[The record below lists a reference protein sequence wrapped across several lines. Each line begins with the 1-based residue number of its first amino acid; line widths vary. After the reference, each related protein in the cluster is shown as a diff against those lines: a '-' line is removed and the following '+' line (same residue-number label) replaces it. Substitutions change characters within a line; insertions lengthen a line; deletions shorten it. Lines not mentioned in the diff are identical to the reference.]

1 MKMWLLCFGLLLL
14 DLLAQGATA
23 AERSSNLTIRFRS
36 PDLFPESFDWDPV
49 HDRFLLGSAS
59 KAIISELTVDGSIK
73 EFVRDEEYA
82 GKVYMA
88 GVKVDRKRNRVIV
101 VVTDTVDYNYCG
113 VAAYDLD
120 TKKRLYFA
128 RLDKVGVA
136 EGEKSVANDVAV
148 DAKSGDVYV
157 TNTMGN
163 FLWKVMKDGTPSVF
177 VKHESFTTQPISPL
191 VGESSQWSWA
201 GFNGI
206 VYEPRRKYLL
216 VVQTNS
222 GALFRVRVE
231 DQSVHVVLMKE
242 KLPWADGMA
251 LRDDGTLVVVSKEKA
266 WLLGSASDWMAAN
279 VVDTV
284 SLDPSDYTTAVAMK
298 KRKTFIVYTYLP
310 DMDAKREREEFEI
323 REIEFC
329 R

>member
-14 DLLAQGATA
+14 DLVAQGATA
-23 AERSSNLTIRFRS
+23 AEKSSNLTIRFRS

-136 EGEKSVANDVAV
+136 EGATTSFSLTLAV
-148 DAKSGDVYV
+148 SEFMNLG
-157 TNTMGN
+157 
-163 FLWKVMKDGTPSVF
+163 F
-177 VKHESFTTQPISPL
+177 PL
-191 VGESSQWSWA
+191 H
-201 GFNGI
+201 
-206 VYEPRRKYLL
+206 
-216 VVQTNS
+216 
-222 GALFRVRVE
+222 VRV
-231 DQSVHVVLMKE
+231 
-242 KLPWADGMA
+242 
-251 LRDDGTLVVVSKEKA
+251 
-266 WLLGSASDWMAAN
+266 
-279 VVDTV
+279 
-284 SLDPSDYTTAVAMK
+284 
-298 KRKTFIVYTYLP
+298 F
-310 DMDAKREREEFEI
+310 
-323 REIEFC
+323 
-329 R
+329 